1 MFRRLIFTFP
11 KSVLTAAYRQPRTK
25 YPIAGRISPARMA
38 SSTTTSGNFWQT
50 SGFTEPVWLH
60 DTRLA
65 QFPKSD
71 KLSQDIE
78 TDVCVIGS
86 GITGVSVAYELVRR
100 GREVVLV
107 EAREVLSGET
117 ARTTGHLSSA
127 LDDEYPEIAQKHGEK
142 GAQAAAESHTWAI
155 GRIGEIAAELGI
167 ECDYRRLPAYRIS
180 QFERGSP
187 DYSKDVKDI
196 QEDISL
202 ASKLGIDA
210 SYDDGLTIKGWQG
223 KIDQT
228 GGGIYRGQATF
239 HPTKYVIG
247 VLDWLKKQPQFQYF
261 TNTRVVSVEEKGIEV
276 LGFGSKTCY
285 VTTQAEKTITC
296 SFAVEATN
304 IPLQKLSVIAQEE
317 YMRTYAIA
325 IRVPKASVEDCLI
338 YDSADPYKYVRV
350 TPCDDKDDYLV
361 VGGCDHAVGQ
371 EPTLGR
377 FEELEAWTRERFPQA
392 TTTDYSW
399 SGQIMEPLDY
409 MAYIGRNQGNK
420 NIFIVTGDS
429 GNGLTHGVIA
439 GKLIADEITGEP
451 NSWAALYSPTRV
463 SSTIKS
469 APKILAHDLQIN
481 SQYKRFLKSDISD
494 IEDLVPGS
502 GGVLNPKTGKPIA
515 VYKDENGQITKLSAL
530 CPHLKGVVCWNSVE
544 KSWDC
549 PVHGSR
555 FGTEGTCVQGPAK
568 MGLSPV
574 EDK

>member
-1 MFRRLIFTFP
+1 MT
-11 KSVLTAAYRQPRTK
+11 
-25 YPIAGRISPARMA
+25 
-38 SSTTTSGNFWQT
+38 SSTVTSGQFRQS
-50 SGFTEPVWLH
+50 SGITEPVWLH
-60 DTRLA
+60 DTPHEQL
-65 QFPKSD
+65 PKSE
-71 KLSQDIE
+71 KLDQDIE

-86 GITGVSVAYELVRR
+86 GIAGVSIAYELVLR

-127 LDDEYPEIAQKHGEK
+127 LDDEYPEIAKKHGEK
-142 GAQAAAESHTWAI
+142 GAMAAAESHSWAI
-155 GRIGEIAAELGI
+155 ERIGQIAAELGI
-167 ECDYRRLPAYRIS
+167 ECEYRRVPAYRVS

-187 DYSKDVKDI
+187 DHTKDVQDI
-196 QEDISL
+196 QDDV
-202 ASKLGIDA
+202 AYARKVGIDA
-210 SYDDGLTIKGWQG
+210 AYDEGLTIKGWQG
-223 KIDQT
+223 KIDQR

-247 VLDWLKKQPQFQYF
+247 VLAWLKKQPNFQSY
-261 TNTRVVSVEEKGIEV
+261 TNSPVMSVEEKGIEI
-276 LGFGSKTCY
+276 LGIGSKSCE
-285 VTTQAEKTITC
+285 VTTQSEKTIKC
-296 SFAVEATN
+296 AFAVEATN
-304 IPLQKLSVIAQEE
+304 VPLQKLSVIAQEE
-317 YMRTYAIA
+317 YLRTYAIA
-325 IRVPKASVEDCLI
+325 IRVPKGSVEDCLI
-338 YDSADPYKYVRV
+338 YDSADPYKYVRI
-350 TPCDDKDDYLV
+350 TACDDKDDYLV

-392 TTTDYSW
+392 STTDYSW
-399 SGQIMEPLDY
+399 SGQILEPVDY

-439 GKLIADEITGEP
+439 GKLIADEITGEQ
-451 NSWAALYSPTRV
+451 NDWADLYSPKRV
-463 SSTIKS
+463 GSMIKS
-469 APKILAHDLQIN
+469 APKMIAHDLQIN

-502 GGVLNPKTGKPIA
+502 GGVLNPKTSGPIA
-515 VYKDENGQITKLSAL
+515 VYKDENGQVTKLSAL
-530 CPHLKGVVCWNSVE
+530 CPHLKGVVCWNAVE

-555 FGTEGTCVQGPAK
+555 FGVEGTCVQGPAK

-574 EDK
+574 EDN